1 MKTNQRE
8 HLGHWGLAL
17 GAVVVLAGA
26 IALDDG
32 RPERDAQPVPSP
44 VVTTAT
50 PSLATWEAATWW
62 NRALADRYRATAVAC
77 QARGTAEH
85 SAGVARFPL
94 VTRGY

>member
-1 MKTNQRE
+1 MTNRRE
-8 HLGHWGLAL
+8 HIGHWGLAML
-17 GAVVVLAGA
+17 AAGVLAGT

-32 RPERDAQPVPSP
+32 IPERDAQPVPSP

-62 NRALADRYRATAVAC
+62 NRALADRYRATAVTC

-85 SAGVARFPL
+85 SRGVARFPL
-94 VTRGY
+94 AVRRW